1 MIILHFFF
9 QVANPGL
16 SDKTIA
22 HKPTMFLKQK
32 KTSAYTILRISSTE
46 WFLEALGAI
55 VKPW

>member
-1 MIILHFFF
+1 MIILLFFF

-22 HKPTMFLKQK
+22 HKPIMFLKQK
-32 KTSAYTILRISSTE
+32 KTSATTILGISSTE
-46 WFLEALGAI
+46 WILEALGAI